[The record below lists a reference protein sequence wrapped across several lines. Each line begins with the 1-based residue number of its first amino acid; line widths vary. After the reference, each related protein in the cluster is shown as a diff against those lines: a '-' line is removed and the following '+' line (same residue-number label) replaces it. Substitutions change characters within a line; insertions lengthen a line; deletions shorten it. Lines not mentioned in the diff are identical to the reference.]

1 MACVCGVHTVCGDQM
16 KDGCARAAKWKMGPF
31 LGQKR
36 PMFAPPPSVWGNPW
50 THFSRSD
57 LSLPNRQLLTG
68 HFWLALCSCN
78 CRWMQ
83 SFEVTVKCVHRCITD
98 PHIADHNKDIKC
110 KTCLMGTF
118 IAALASRTCQ
128 DLGNFQIILDPLCL
142 IVQEGIF
149 NCAMW
154 GLLNKLQLYVLS
166 DWYYIL
172 SWIKTWFEAKGW
184 RKFIL
189 FWRSQP
195 WPWLHIPPC
204 AVPSFLILANVCHIL
219 QGSRC
224 ATTNNGRNLLI
235 PSMSCS
241 LWAWKLNIHF
251 SIDFTVSWKKLRF
264 LVK

>member
-1 MACVCGVHTVCGDQM
+1 
-16 KDGCARAAKWKMGPF
+16 
-31 LGQKR
+31 
-36 PMFAPPPSVWGNPW
+36 
-50 THFSRSD
+50 
-57 LSLPNRQLLTG
+57 
-68 HFWLALCSCN
+68 
-78 CRWMQ
+78 MQ
-83 SFEVTVKCVHRCITD
+83 ISFEVTVKCVHRCITD
-98 PHIADHNKDIKC
+98 PHIAEHNKDIKC

-118 IAALASRTCQ
+118 IAALASQTCQ

-142 IVQEGIF
+142 FVQEGIF

-154 GLLNKLQLYVLS
+154 GLLNKLQLCVLS

-172 SWIKTWFEAKGW
+172 RWIKTWFEAKAW

-219 QGSRC
+219 QGSRY

-241 LWAWKLNIHF
+241 LWAWKLNIVTF
-251 SIDFTVSWKKLRF
+251 IFQLTLLFLGKNWDFWLNNYMLPERDQLGELCTWNTGRLVRQYWCLLSSISTVK
-264 LVK
+264 

>member
-1 MACVCGVHTVCGDQM
+1 MTCEVWLPSIERWLWLAEWKVEASQEYFWDIFRTRWLRRWHVCVCGVHTVCGDQM
-16 KDGCARAAKWKMGPF
+16 KDGCARAAKWKMRPF

-68 HFWLALCSCN
+68 YFWLALCSCN

-83 SFEVTVKCVHRCITD
+83 YFEVTVKCVHRCITD

-118 IAALASRTCQ
+118 IAALASQTCQ

-142 IVQEGIF
+142 FVQEGIF

-154 GLLNKLQLYVLS
+154 GLLNK
-166 DWYYIL
+166 
-172 SWIKTWFEAKGW
+172 
-184 RKFIL
+184 
-189 FWRSQP
+189 
-195 WPWLHIPPC
+195 
-204 AVPSFLILANVCHIL
+204 
-219 QGSRC
+219 
-224 ATTNNGRNLLI
+224 
-235 PSMSCS
+235 
-241 LWAWKLNIHF
+241 
-251 SIDFTVSWKKLRF
+251 
-264 LVK
+264 